1 MAVSTA
7 AGGSKG
13 KSGDAGGSVMRLVE
27 ISAGYWLPRALQVVA
42 DLGVADKIDR
52 EARAAA
58 EIAGELGVNADALNR
73 LLRLLTSHGIFERV
87 VDNSED
93 LKGSKYGHNELSRAL
108 RNDHPQSMRA
118 YVRLLGLP
126 VLWDNWGKLGEVVK
140 SGEPAVKDIF
150 GYFQEHPEVTEIFD
164 AGMKSKAQGAIGQ
177 VVANYD
183 FSGFNAIADVGGG
196 LGHLLKAILAA
207 APNVRGVLFDQPHV
221 VSRATVEPELKGR
234 MEAQGGDFFKG
245 PLPKCDAYVVM
256 EVLHDWTDEACK
268 RILQQIRKAAAD
280 GAKLLV
286 VETVLPDE
294 NAWAAGKGEHFGNHL
309 DINMMVLTGG
319 RERTPEEFTRMF
331 GESGWRMSRVVATAS
346 PYSIVEAAAS

>member
-1 MAVSTA
+1 MAASTA

-13 KSGDAGGSVMRLVE
+13 KSGDAGDSVMRLVE
-27 ISAGYWLPRALQVVA
+27 ISAGYWLPRSLQVVA
-42 DLGVADKIDR
+42 DLGVADKIDG
-52 EARAAA
+52 EARTAA
-58 EIAGELGVNADALNR
+58 EIAGELGVNADAVNR
-73 LLRLLTSHGIFERV
+73 LLRLLASHGIFERV
-87 VDNSED
+87 
-93 LKGSKYGHNELSRAL
+93 GSKYGHNELSRAL
-108 RNDHPQSMRA
+108 RDDHPQSMRA

-140 SGEPAVKDIF
+140 SGEPAEKDIF
-150 GYFQEHPEVTEIFD
+150 GYFQAHPEVTEIFD

-207 APNVRGVLFDQPHV
+207 APNVRGILFDQPHV
-221 VSRATVEPELKGR
+221 VSRANVDAELKGR
-234 MEAQGGDFFKG
+234 METQGGDFFKG
-245 PLPKCDAYVVM
+245 PLPKCDGYVVM
-256 EVLHDWTDEACK
+256 EVLHDWTDEQCK
-268 RILQQIRKAAAD
+268 TILQQIRKAAPD

-294 NAWAAGKGEHFGNHL
+294 NAWTAGKGEHFGNHL

-319 RERTPEEFTRMF
+319 RERTPEEFARMF
-331 GESGWRMSRVVATAS
+331 GESGWRMSRVVGTAS
-346 PYSIVEAAAS
+346 PYSIVEAVTS